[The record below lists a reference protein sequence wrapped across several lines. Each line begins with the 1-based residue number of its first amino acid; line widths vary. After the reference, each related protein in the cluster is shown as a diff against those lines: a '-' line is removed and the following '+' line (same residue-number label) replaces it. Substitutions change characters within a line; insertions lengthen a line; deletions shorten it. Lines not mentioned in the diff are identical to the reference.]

1 MSGKNRM
8 GRPFA
13 RLWLGSTVSSF
24 GDGISLAAVPLLA
37 ASLTRDPLMI
47 SLLQLAIGL
56 PWLLVGLYAGV
67 LADRF
72 DRRGLMWGSDLA
84 RLVLVATLG
93 VLVAVGS
100 LTVPVLLLVVFALG
114 AVTTV
119 FDSAAPALLPDLVHE
134 RDLHRANARLM
145 AGMTGGRNF
154 AGPSVGALLF
164 GVLAWAPFAADAL
177 TFAAS
182 AACIR
187 RLPRTPPPVEDTSQP
202 RSFLR
207 EIREG
212 LLWSWRTRTIR
223 ILGAGT
229 FLLAFSTGA
238 FISVFVLFVLEEL
251 RLPNSAYGLLI
262 ALYAVGNLAGSLVSA
277 AVTARL
283 TARWTAHLGAFLCA
297 VAFLGVSLTRS
308 WPVVAI
314 GLMLLG
320 TATAFWNIT
329 TATVRQQATPRHLL
343 GRVTGAFEV
352 VANGSVALGGPVC
365 GLVAGAL
372 GLSTAML
379 VPVVAAGLTAAL
391 MFWWPSITATDPNST
406 GTRIC

>member
-1 MSGKNRM
+1 M

-37 ASLTRDPLMI
+37 ASLTRDPRVI
-47 SLLQLAIGL
+47 SMLQLAIGL

-72 DRRGLMWGSDLA
+72 DRRGLMWGSDLV
-84 RLVLVATLG
+84 RLVLLATLG
-93 VLVAVGS
+93 VLVAAGS
-100 LTVPVLLLVVFALG
+100 LTVPVLLLVVFAHG

-119 FDSAAPALLPDLVHE
+119 FDSAAPALLPDLVDK

-164 GVLAWAPFAADAL
+164 GAIAWAPFAADAL

-182 AACIR
+182 AACVQG
-187 RLPRTPPPVEDTSQP
+187 LPPTAPSAEDTSQP
-202 RSFLR
+202 RSVLR

-212 LLWSWRTRTIR
+212 LLWSWRTKTIR

-238 FISVFVLFVLEEL
+238 FIGVFVLFVLEEL
-251 RLPNSAYGLLI
+251 RLPNSAYGFLI
-262 ALYAVGNLAGSLVSA
+262 ALYAVGNLAGSLVSGVVA
-277 AVTARL
+277 ARL

-297 VAFLGVSLTRS
+297 VAFVCVSATRS

-365 GLVAGAL
+365 GLVAGAF
-372 GLSTAML
+372 GLPTAML
-379 VPVVAAGLTAAL
+379 VPTVAAGLTAAL
-391 MFWWPSITATDPNST
+391 MFWWPSTTQTEPNS
-406 GTRIC
+406 GGIPVQEKE